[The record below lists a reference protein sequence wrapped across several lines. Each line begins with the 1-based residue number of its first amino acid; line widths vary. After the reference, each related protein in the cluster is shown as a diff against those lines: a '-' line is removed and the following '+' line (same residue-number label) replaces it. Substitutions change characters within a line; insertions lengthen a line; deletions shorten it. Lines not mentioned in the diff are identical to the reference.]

1 MIGVSSWNAGVP
13 ASSDTYRWILLEFGF
28 LGVFD
33 FFHKISVAGAL
44 GIADTLIS
52 SSPYTL
58 ISGVWSFLEDPSSFT
73 KSDIAKMFPIC

>member
-1 MIGVSSWNAGVP
+1 MIGVFSWNAGVL

-52 SSPYTL
+52 
-58 ISGVWSFLEDPSSFT
+58 GVWSFLEDPSSFT

>member
-1 MIGVSSWNAGVP
+1 MIGVSSWYARVLV
-13 ASSDTYRWILLEFGF
+13 SSDTYRWILLEFGF

-52 SSPYTL
+52 SSSYIL
-58 ISGVWSFLEDPSSFT
+58 VSGVWSS
-73 KSDIAKMFPIC
+73 